1 MDINLEKRVALVIGG
16 NGLIGR
22 EVCTALRTEG
32 AKVISADIKNPDEI
46 THLDADYYTIR
57 LNFLSEEDVEN
68 VIKEI
73 EEKIGCI
80 DILINS
86 AYPRNDQYMQDFLE
100 SDYASWCDNVAMN
113 INGCFLI
120 TQRVARRMVKNKIK
134 GSIINFGSIYGVVGP
149 DFRLY
154 EGTLMNNPSAYS
166 LIKGGIISFS
176 RYLAV
181 YLAPYGIRVNT
192 ISPGGVYENQPKP
205 FVDAYCKK
213 VPAGR
218 MASPKDISG
227 AVVFL
232 ASDMSNYIT
241 GHNLVVDGGWTIV

>member
-1 MDINLEKRVALVIGG
+1 MNLENKVALIIGG
-16 NGLIGR
+16 NGLIGK
-22 EVCTALRTEG
+22 EVCSALHTEG
-32 AKVISADIKNPDEI
+32 AKVISADIRNPDEI
-46 THLDADYYTIR
+46 TCLDTDFFTIK

-68 VIKEI
+68 VIKKI

-86 AYPRNDQYMQDFLE
+86 AYPRNDKYMQDFLE
-100 SDYASWCDNVAMN
+100 SDYTSWCDNVAMN

-120 TQRVARRMVKNKIK
+120 TQRVARSMVKNKIK

-149 DFRLY
+149 DFSLY

-181 YLAPYGIRVNT
+181 YLASYGIRVNT
-192 ISPGGVYENQPKP
+192 ISPGGIYDNQPKP

-218 MASPKDISG
+218 MAFPKDVSS